1 MSRRRRPKSYRG
13 PATAAKGLGTLI
25 VLGVVAVGGLYIG
38 DRYAESRAEEYA
50 VGVVSDSIVVT
61 QPPVVDIKGFPFLTQ
76 LASGTLD
83 EVTATVPGATLEGIP
98 VTDVSLDATGVNVRP
113 LAGQHPSAAHATLAA
128 TIPTASL
135 EKVVKDKTGLTVQ
148 LAIEGS
154 TVKASGTVLG
164 LPLVLT
170 LVPRVD
176 NGKLIVDAQGLTLGG
191 REITPQSLPSSLRG
205 RISGIEVP
213 VQGLPAGLSLSRADV
228 VPTGLRITT
237 DGANVAVPQTSS
249 G

>member
-1 MSRRRRPKSYRG
+1 VKALAS
-13 PATAAKGLGTLI
+13 L
-25 VLGVVAVGGLYIG
+25 VVVAVVVVGGLYIG

-50 VGVVSDSIVVT
+50 VGVVSGSIAVT

-83 EVTATVPGATLEGIP
+83 QVTATVPEATLESIP

-113 LAGQHPSAAHATLAA
+113 FAGQHPSAAHATIAA
-128 TIPTASL
+128 TIPIASL

-148 LAIEGS
+148 LVVEGS

-176 NGKLIVDAQGLTLGG
+176 NGKLLVDAQGLTLGG
-191 REITPQSLPSSLRG
+191 REITTQSLPSALRG

-213 VQGLPAGLSLSRADV
+213 VQGLPAGLSLTRADV
-228 VPTGLRITT
+228 VPTGLRITA
-237 DGANVAVPQTSS
+237 DGTNVAVPQTSS
-249 G
+249 Q

>member
-1 MSRRRRPKSYRG
+1 MSRRKPPRSSRG
-13 PATAAKGLGTLI
+13 PVAAVKALASLI
-25 VLGVVAVGGLYIG
+25 VVAVVVVGGLYIG

-50 VGVVSDSIVVT
+50 VGVVSGSIAVT

-83 EVTATVPGATLEGIP
+83 EVTATVPEATLESIP

-113 LAGQHPSAAHATLAA
+113 LAGQHPSAAHATIAA

-148 LAIEGS
+148 LAVEGS

-176 NGKLIVDAQGLTLGG
+176 NGRLLVDAQGLTLGG
-191 REITPQSLPSSLRG
+191 REITTQSLPSALRG

-213 VQGLPAGLSLSRADV
+213 VQGLPAGLSLTRADV
-228 VPTGLRITT
+228 VPTGLRITA
-237 DGANVAVPQTSS
+237 DGTNVAVPQTPAQ
-249 G
+249 

>member
-1 MSRRRRPKSYRG
+1 MSRRRPPKSRG
-13 PATAAKGLGTLI
+13 PVSAVKVLAGLI
-25 VLGVVAVGGLYIG
+25 VVVVGGLYIG

-50 VGVVSDSIVVT
+50 VGVVSDSIAVS
-61 QPPVVDIKGFPFLTQ
+61 QPPIVDIKGFPFLTQ

-98 VTDVSLDATGVNVRP
+98 VTDVTLDATGVNVRP
-113 LAGQHPSAAHATLAA
+113 SAGQHASAAYATIAA

-135 EKVVKDKTGLTVQ
+135 ENVVKDRSGLTVQ
-148 LAIEGS
+148 LAVEGT

-176 NGKLIVDAQGLTLGG
+176 NGRLLVDAQGLTLGG
-191 REITPQSLPSSLRG
+191 REITTQSLPSALRG
-205 RISGIEVP
+205 RVSGIEVP
-213 VQGLPAGLSLSRADV
+213 VQGLPAGLALTRADV
-228 VPTGLRITT
+228 VPTGLRITA
-237 DGANVAVPQTSS
+237 DGSNVAVPQTPSQ
-249 G
+249 